1 MLWLLLILCCSS
13 SAITD
18 AVQVSFSRSINIV
31 YQDCFAFLNI
41 LLKSLTSVIAAD
53 ADKVVQRKQETEI
66 IMKLLL
72 ECTEEDRLIGLM
84 G

>member
-1 MLWLLLILCCSS
+1 MLRLLLILCCSS

-53 ADKVVQRKQETEI
+53 ADKVQRKQETEI